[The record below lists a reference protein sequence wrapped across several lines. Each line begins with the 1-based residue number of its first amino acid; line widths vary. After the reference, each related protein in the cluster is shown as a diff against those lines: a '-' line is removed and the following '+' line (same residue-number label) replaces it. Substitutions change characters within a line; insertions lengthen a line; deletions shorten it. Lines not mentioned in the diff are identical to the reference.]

1 MTMQGAVKKLVFYSP
16 VFLFAKFFGKL
27 FDLFS

>member
-1 MTMQGAVKKLVFYSP
+1 MQRAVKKLVFLQP
-16 VFLFAKFFGKL
+16 GFFLFAKFFGKL